1 MTNEL
6 LSLIVGYLACGH
18 MAEERFLTP
27 HEVQYCSVIYQE
39 IKLAFVP
46 GVDTRA
52 YFEMAP
58 EDQHA
63 INRAGF
69 TAFYAWRQD
78 NPDTVS
84 FLERVARGEVQLGEA
99 S

>member
-6 LSLIVGYLACGH
+6 LSLIVGYLACGQI
-18 MAEERFLTP
+18 AEERFLSP
-27 HEVQYCSVIYQE
+27 QEVQYCSVIYQE

-46 GVDTRA
+46 GVDARA
-52 YFEMAP
+52 YYELSP
-58 EDQHA
+58 SEQHA
-63 INRAGF
+63 VNTKGF

-78 NPDTVS
+78 NPETVS
-84 FLERVARGEVQLGEA
+84 YLERVARGEVELGTA